1 MDPSTEMTIAFS
13 EIDSDRFGVR
23 IARAHLGSG
32 SLPPVLQFC
41 ISQQIDL
48 LIARCLTTEFG
59 TVHQMSEAGFLLM
72 DALVYYAFDLS
83 RRPIPDESPKVQIR
97 TFRPEDK
104 AQVQEVAAASF
115 QGYFGHYHADPR
127 LDRKKSDEG
136 YTSWAVRSCVS
147 KEVADEVLI
156 AEREGRVVGF
166 ATLRINSPQEGEG
179 VLFGVAPEAQGLG
192 IYRSFMLSGMQW
204 CKKQG
209 VQRMVVSTQIT
220 NIAVQ
225 KVWCRVGF
233 EPSHSYYTF
242 HKWFTAGGNDGAA
255 SSGTH

>member
-1 MDPSTEMTIAFS
+1 MTASPEPTVAFS

-23 IARAHLGSG
+23 IARAHLDLG
-32 SLPPVLQFC
+32 SLPRVLQFC
-41 ISQQIDL
+41 NSEKIDL
-48 LIARCLTTEFG
+48 LIARCLTTEFEA
-59 TVHQMSEAGFLLM
+59 VHKMGEAGFLLM
-72 DALVYYAFDLS
+72 DTLVYYTFDLS
-83 RRPIPDESPKVQIR
+83 KRPIPDEAPKVQIR

-115 QGYFGHYHADPR
+115 KGYFGHYHADPR
-127 LDRKKSDEG
+127 LDRKKSDKG
-136 YTSWAVRSCVS
+136 YMSWAVRSCVS
-147 KEVADEVLI
+147 KEVANEVLI
-156 AEREGRVVGF
+156 AERDGRIVGF

-192 IYRSFMLSGMQW
+192 IYRSFMLSGMKW
-204 CKKQG
+204 CKQQG

-220 NIAVQ
+220 NFAVQ

-242 HKWFTAGGNDGAA
+242 HKWFTAGGVDDA
-255 SSGTH
+255 SGTL